1 MKFNFE
7 KIAFYFMII
16 AVSGSVGYALKPD
29 PPIEQVS
36 FNQKNEACVRAM
48 SMMQFISKQT
58 YYANKKTKKELAIER
73 MQRNQLPIRS
83 IQFGC
88 FQRLQRRQDY
98 GDIEQK
104 ATLGFNLGLFFN
116 WCIIYLSCL
125 FFWEIDYAFKPCYKV
140 F

>member
-48 SMMQFISKQT
+48 SMMQVISKQT

-73 MQRNQLPIRS
+73 MQRN
-83 IQFGC
+83 
-88 FQRLQRRQDY
+88 
-98 GDIEQK
+98 
-104 ATLGFNLGLFFN
+104 
-116 WCIIYLSCL
+116 
-125 FFWEIDYAFKPCYKV
+125 
-140 F
+140 